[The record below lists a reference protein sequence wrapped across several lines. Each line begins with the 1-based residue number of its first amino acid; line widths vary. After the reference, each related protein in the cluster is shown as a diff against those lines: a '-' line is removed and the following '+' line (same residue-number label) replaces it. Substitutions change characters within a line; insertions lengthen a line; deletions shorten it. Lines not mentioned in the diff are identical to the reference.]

1 MIFDPGYFLCN
12 NSEKIYAQ
20 AVKMQR
26 NSRSIIADP
35 LWKGARRT
43 RARSNQAVATIIR
56 MQHLHREPQNKVALR
71 DLFNPFIQRPLIMIR
86 IVIADDHTIMREGL
100 KRILEGAEDIEVV
113 GEAVD
118 GFEALAHV
126 RKGDFDLLMLDLSMP
141 GRSGVELIKQ
151 IKDEMP
157 KLPILV
163 LTMHEEEQYAVRA
176 IRAGARGYLT
186 KESAGTQ
193 LVSAIKKVAS
203 GRPYISLEVAEQLA
217 MDAMTTSEDLPHKQL
232 SDREFEVFSL
242 LVNGKSITEI
252 AELLHV
258 SVKTVSTHKTR
269 ILNKMAMPSLA
280 DLVQYAVAH
289 RLLTPYKR

>member
-1 MIFDPGYFLCN
+1 MPIFQLP
-12 NSEKIYAQ
+12 
-20 AVKMQR
+20 
-26 NSRSIIADP
+26 
-35 LWKGARRT
+35 
-43 RARSNQAVATIIR
+43 TINI
-56 MQHLHREPQNKVALR
+56 H
-71 DLFNPFIQRPLIMIR
+71 IMIR

-100 KRILEGAEDIEVV
+100 KRILEGADDIEVV

-118 GFEALAHV
+118 GFEVLAQV
-126 RKGDFDLLMLDLSMP
+126 RKGGFDLLLLDLSMP
-141 GRSGVELIKQ
+141 GRSGVELIRQ
-151 IKDEMP
+151 IKDEVP
-157 KLPILV
+157 KLPILI

-193 LVSAIKKVAS
+193 LVSAIRKVAS

-217 MDAMTTSEDLPHKQL
+217 MDVMPSVENLPHKQL

-242 LVNGKSITEI
+242 LVGGKSITEI
-252 AELLHV
+252 AELLHL

-269 ILNKMAMPSLA
+269 ILHKMGMPSLA

-289 RLLTPYKR
+289 RLLTPFRM